1 MGDSRKEGRWRR
13 REECSSGRWGVKV
26 RWGQGFGLLVLVVVV
41 VVVVALECAVS
52 VVGAQHLELVHGYVH
67 LEGSPAKRGEKGVT
81 PAYYETLIAH
91 DRRRVGR
98 RLADVVRFPLTG
110 DDDPFTTGYATFPLP
125 SLPLSLSL
133 FNFAHNCCRGSH
145 SIYCD
150 RMVAATHLCMYACM
164 DRNCRGIW
172 ISLSLSGVP
181 QRPMLGSLALISV
194 QD

>member
-1 MGDSRKEGRWRR
+1 MGKSRKEGRWRQS
-13 REECSSGRWGVKV
+13 EECKSGRWGVKG
-26 RWGQGFGLLVLVVVV
+26 RWCQGFGLLVLVV

-110 DDDPFTTGYATFPLP
+110 DDDPFTTGYATFPP
-125 SLPLSLSL
+125 SLSLSPLSLSL
-133 FNFAHNCCRGSH
+133 SLLNFAHNCYRGSYF
-145 SIYCD
+145 IYCD
-150 RMVAATHLCMYACM
+150 
-164 DRNCRGIW
+164 
-172 ISLSLSGVP
+172 
-181 QRPMLGSLALISV
+181 
-194 QD
+194 